1 MVPTPMSTV
10 LTRQVGTLFVVSL
23 PTGNPEDITLRALR
37 ILRDV
42 SLVVAENGR
51 SARSLLDSYN
61 IATEVVSQAP
71 RGGHPA
77 RLAALSRLNDGHDVA
92 LVADSGTPTLVDPGL
107 SLVALALKNGY
118 RVTAAP
124 GATACMTAL
133 AISGMPSSPFCFLGF
148 PPRRDPERAA
158 YFATVGRSGPTVV
171 LYESRRLLRSTIAE
185 LTLQV
190 ENARKIV
197 VACDLTHT
205 NEWIFRGTIS
215 AAATEFAGHNPPGAY
230 TIVVAGRPSST
241 DR

>member
-1 MVPTPMSTV
+1 VVPTPMSTV
-10 LTRQVGTLFVVSL
+10 PSTQVGALFIVSL

-51 SARSLLDSYN
+51 SARSLLDSWN
-61 IATEVVSQAP
+61 IDTEVVSQAP
-71 RGGHPA
+71 RGGRPA
-77 RLAALSRLNDGHDVA
+77 HIAALSRLNEGHDVA
-92 LVADSGTPTLVDPGL
+92 LVADSGTPTLLDPGL
-107 SLVALALKNGY
+107 SLVALALKNGC

-133 AISGMPSSPFCFLGF
+133 AISGMPSIPFCFLGF
-148 PPRRDPERAA
+148 PPRREPERAA
-158 YFATVGRSGPTVV
+158 FFATVGRSGATVV
-171 LYESRRLLRSTIAE
+171 LYESRRFLRSTVTE
-185 LTLQV
+185 LTRSV
-190 ENARKIV
+190 EKARKIV

-215 AAATEFAGHNPPGAY
+215 TAATKFAGHNPPGAY
-230 TIVVAGRPSST
+230 TVVVAGRTSSA